1 MGLRADG
8 FRFARVKANDYRWIH
23 PAEMQVGYID
33 CTDMADDEF
42 TALVRNDHDRLLA
55 LQLSEEGAQA

>member
-1 MGLRADG
+1 MGLRAEG

-33 CTDMADDEF
+33 CTDMSDDEF
-42 TALVRNDHDRLLA
+42 TALVRDDHDQLAVSLLSA
-55 LQLSEEGAQA
+55 QEEQA

>member
-33 CTDMADDEF
+33 CTDMSDDEF
-42 TALVRNDHDRLLA
+42 TALVRDDHDRLAVLVA
-55 LQLSEEGAQA
+55 TQEEQA